1 LDSKYFDII
10 SVADPGCL
18 SRIRLFSFPDPGQ
31 KGTGSH
37 IPDADL
43 HTEYNL
49 PWQTSTIT
57 VQGKLSVKGEN
68 SQRGCITR
76 LTNGLN
82 LYRLCKDLNLTIPG
96 TPRQEKDEAEKKRAE
111 KKKKKE
117 PSRVTCERC
126 HLSLRDKFVLKRH
139 VSTLL

>member
-1 LDSKYFDII
+1 MVILECFRKLILNEEAHPQFWTVNILNII

-18 SRIRLFSFPDPGQ
+18 SRIRLFSVLDPGQ

-57 VQGKLSVKGEN
+57 VQGKLSVKRVKTVKG
-68 SQRGCITR
+68 
-76 LTNGLN
+76 
-82 LYRLCKDLNLTIPG
+82 DV
-96 TPRQEKDEAEKKRAE
+96 
-111 KKKKKE
+111 
-117 PSRVTCERC
+117 SR
-126 HLSLRDKFVLKRH
+126 D
-139 VSTLL
+139 